1 LSFWITDFL
10 GEKDVEEAVLDAAVM
25 MVSLLPEE
33 LLVLVLLPLE
43 LELGEDPEEGEKVA
57 AYARCNRL

>member
-1 LSFWITDFL
+1 M
-10 GEKDVEEAVLDAAVM
+10 LDAAVV
-25 MVSLLPEE
+25 MVSLLLEE
-33 LLVLVLLPLE
+33 LLVAVLLPLE

>member
-10 GEKDVEEAVLDAAVM
+10 GEKDVEEAVLHATVV
-25 MVSLLPEE
+25 MVSSLPEVP
-33 LLVLVLLPLE
+33 LVLVFLPLE
-43 LELGEDPEEGEKVA
+43 LELDDDPEKGEKVA